1 LNYLG
6 GSTTSSSAGS
16 LSVSA
21 ANSSHRQPRFDSVK
35 GKFNPTD
42 TNRDASTKQEE
53 FRTWPPNNDSQT
65 NGQSQQQ
72 QQAQ

>member
-1 LNYLG
+1 LNSLG

-21 ANSSHRQPRFDSVK
+21 ANSTHRQPRFDSVK

-42 TNRDASTKQEE
+42 TNQNASINQEE

-65 NGQSQQQ
+65 NGQSQQ
-72 QQAQ
+72 AQ

>member
-35 GKFNPTD
+35 GKLNPTD
-42 TNRDASTKQEE
+42 ATTNQEE

-65 NGQSQQQ
+65 NRQSQQQ
-72 QQAQ
+72 QAQ